1 MRHSALLVICLYG
14 AVGCSKPDAGAL
26 GQDHRRALADTVAT
40 FFDSLSAIHRD
51 QPDTGLLRRL
61 HPPADSIL
69 FIEGSKSEV
78 FTGDSLFRRVLAAH
92 RPVRSMSQRF
102 SQRTSQMLDGN
113 HALLTATEDVDWVD
127 TAGSHRYSGLLT
139 IAVSRRGRGW
149 IIRAYRGS

>member
-1 MRHSALLVICLYG
+1 MRHSALLAVGLFA

-26 GQDHRRALADTVAT
+26 QQDQRRALADTVAT

-51 QPDTGLLRRL
+51 QPGTGLLRRL
-61 HPPADSIL
+61 HPPADTIL
-69 FIEGSKSEV
+69 FIEGSKSEA

-102 SQRTSQMLDGN
+102 SARTSHLLDGN
-113 HALLTATEDVDWVD
+113 HALLTAAEDVDWVD
-127 TAGSHRYSGLLT
+127 TAGAHRYSGLLT

>member
-1 MRHSALLVICLYG
+1 MRHTALLAICLYG
-14 AVGCSKPDAGAL
+14 AVGCSKPGAGAL
-26 GQDHRRALADTVAT
+26 RQDHRRALADTVAT

-127 TAGSHRYSGLLT
+127 TAGSHRYSGLLM
-139 IAVSRRGRGW
+139 IAVSRRGRSW